1 MMLDYI
7 DAYVE
12 ETEEQL
18 SRLEQ
23 LFLEIEKNSNQIEIL
38 NEIFRI
44 IHTIKGSSAT
54 MGFSVVADFCHKLES
69 LFDKLRKGE
78 LGVDDY
84 LIDILFKSFDTLK
97 DMISTSIKG
106 ENYDSHIVEELINVI
121 DSFKQMDANN
131 NDKKIEESNKET
143 IEKKE
148 NQANDNIWKI
158 SVEIS
163 KDCVMKNARALI
175 IEKYIEEM
183 GNVICFE
190 PSLDV
195 LQREEV
201 IGEKITAILE
211 SRMRDEDIVWKLRN
225 VPDVINVEVKQDYGS
240 KEVVRIKI
248 NTQNK
253 IEDIMHLKEV
263 MMRANMVEL
272 EFEEKPKLS
281 YALLQL
287 ILAAYRENKEIHY
300 KKTRGNVAKIL
311 NLMGIIS

>member
-1 MMLDYI
+1 MLDYL

-23 LFLEIEKNSNQIEIL
+23 LFLEIEKNTNQIEIL

-44 IHTIKGSSAT
+44 VHTIKGSSAT
-54 MGFSVVADFCHKLES
+54 MGFSMVADFCHRLEN

-78 LGVDDY
+78 LGIDDY

-97 DMISTSIKG
+97 EMVSASIKG
-106 ENYDSHIVEELINVI
+106 ENYDSHIVEVLINAI
-121 DSFKQMDANN
+121 DSFKQMDDNN
-131 NDKKIEESNKET
+131 NGKKIEESNKET

-148 NQANDNIWKI
+148 NQVNNNIWEI

-201 IGEKITAILE
+201 VGEKITAILE
-211 SRMRDEDIVWKLRN
+211 SRMRIEDVVWKLQN
-225 VPDVINVEVKQDYGS
+225 VPDVINVEVKQDYRS
-240 KEVVRIKI
+240 KDVVRINI
-248 NTQNK
+248 NMQNK

-263 MMRANMVEL
+263 MMKANVVEL

-281 YALLQL
+281 FALLQL

-300 KKTRGNVAKIL
+300 KKNRGNVAKIL